1 MDKIILVVYLN
12 YSHLT
17 QYQFD
22 KKLIDLKQ
30 MLGYN
35 SVDIVTY
42 IIPVNDSPTRVECV
56 NPKLVSGEEYQ
67 KAKIVLDDIE
77 QKLKTLSEK

>member
-1 MDKIILVVYLN
+1 MEKIILIIYLN
-12 YSHLT
+12 HSNLS
-17 QYQFD
+17 QFEFNQ
-22 KKLIDLKQ
+22 KLDDLKQ

-35 SVDIVTY
+35 SVDIITY
-42 IIPVNDSPTRVECV
+42 ILPVNDSPTRVECV

-67 KAKIVLDDIE
+67 KAKNVLDEIE

>member
-1 MDKIILVVYLN
+1 MEKIILIIYLN
-12 YSHLT
+12 HSNLS
-17 QYQFD
+17 QLEFNQ
-22 KKLIDLKQ
+22 KLVDLKQ

-35 SVDIVTY
+35 RVDVIHY
-42 IIPVNDSPTRVECV
+42 IIPVSDSPTRVECV